1 MSEHYNV
8 VARSL
13 SGRFVTLVDS
23 NYRLHEARFANHCPE
38 IGSELDGESPG
49 PGFHLLVAQDGQIY
63 RATFANEA
71 LTAGREGGLR

>member
-8 VARSL
+8 VARST

-38 IGSELDGESPG
+38 VGSELDGESPG

-63 RATFANEA
+63 RATFAGGAPVAGQEA
-71 LTAGREGGLR
+71 WLR